1 MFNIGPSEL
10 LVILVLA
17 LVVVGPQRLP
27 ELSRQIGRGLREF
40 RKMQDEVKDM
50 VKLDLSEDTP
60 TPRRGGSSAPRPHRS
75 IRPASGEPVGSEADR
90 TTSDPG
96 EAFADAPPASPTPTD
111 VPATSAA
118 PTDVP
123 ATSPTPDVPLASPTL
138 DADAQVEPPAT
149 SSG

>member
-40 RKMQDEVKDM
+40 RKVQDEVKDM
-50 VKLDLSEDTP
+50 VKLDLSDDTP
-60 TPRRGGSSAPRPHRS
+60 TPRRSGSPTPRPHRS
-75 IRPASGEPVGSEADR
+75 VRPASGGPDGL
-90 TTSDPG
+90 DPL
-96 EAFADAPPASPTPTD
+96 ADAPPASPTPTD
-111 VPATSAA
+111 VPATSPT
-118 PTDVP
+118 PTDIP
-123 ATSPTPDVPLASPTL
+123 ATSPTPDAPRASPTV
-138 DADAQVEPPAT
+138 DSGGPTGEPPAT